1 MSTQAWGGGGG
12 LTEAQKQKAS
22 KTLSSGTRWPDSC
35 RRALAVSAQRDQLR
49 PGQTVCLLKRPFR
62 ARRRRTGQHLTHP
75 GNDMRSHGRTSRS
88 SGVWAVGGHPCGHRA
103 AAWELAFVGGP
114 SSAGPKGHARPALR
128 RCCWSVRSGSCQGTF
143 NSPGSPRTSC
153 CGFRLSCSEST
164 PSPRLG
170 LVSPTS
176 QRTLSISKNT
186 LKVLLSGDFCG
197 NRLVPANLK
206 VAAP

>member
-1 MSTQAWGGGGG
+1 MAGGECSVAGTGKTAPRCPHKPGGGRWTDRS
-12 LTEAQKQKAS
+12 TETKSLK
-22 KTLSSGTRWPDSC
+22 DSEQ
-35 RRALAVSAQRDQLR
+35 RDKVARQLPGSLAVSAQRDQLR

-62 ARRRRTGQHLTHP
+62 ARRRRTGQRLTHP

-114 SSAGPKGHARPALR
+114 SGAGPEGHARPALR

-153 CGFRLSCSEST
+153 LASCSG
-164 PSPRLG
+164 SPAQNPLQAPGLG
-170 LVSPTS
+170 SSLPLASVH
-176 QRTLSISKNT
+176 
-186 LKVLLSGDFCG
+186 
-197 NRLVPANLK
+197 
-206 VAAP
+206 